1 MSTQTSGTLRHSW
14 ERWDW
19 LWSVHF
25 YLTLTV
31 VTGIYLAAEAGDAT
45 SAERNRSLILLG
57 SIAILHTIVILS
69 PIRSNSGST
78 RLSPLWM
85 RLTYCVTL
93 IGLWTPL
100 ANTSGLFFLLMFIVY
115 PEIGRWVEWRWMALL
130 MGIVTTIYFLTAFGN
145 AWLTSFAPS
154 GVILWMFFI
163 AVIGISVLGYWLSQV
178 IDQSYSRHEL
188 IQQLQQTRAE
198 LATSERNAGM
208 LKERQR
214 LAHEIHDTLAQG
226 FTSIV
231 MHLEAADQ
239 VLQTDTNTAQ
249 QHLDYARNM
258 ARHSLDQ
265 ARRVINDL
273 RPQPLEDSSL
283 IDALERL
290 HEEFAQRTDVQTSF
304 NVTGE
309 PEPLHPHIEVTLLRA
324 TQEALN
330 NISKHAQ
337 ASETKITLSFM
348 GDLVMLDV
356 QDNGVGMCVDDAHQ
370 GYGLTAMR
378 QRVAE
383 FSGAVELESAENEG
397 TTLVVSI
404 PLN

>member
-130 MGIVTTIYFLTAFGN
+130 MGIVTTIYFLTAYGN

-337 ASETKITLSFM
+337 ASETNITLSFM

-397 TTLVVSI
+397 TTLVVSV

>member
-337 ASETKITLSFM
+337 ASETNITLSFM